1 MLLAAIIDAAGV
13 SNGSNPASLKPS
25 PGIHE
30 AMQLLEWL
38 SGLHNR
44 AATVRV
50 QQMLGLYRR
59 IPSLMEAVNLP
70 EDTNDPDRVHS
81 LSRVEGTVARAYSPE
96 NYDPNIRMSGASMEE
111 LDQSS
116 LPIEFPTNPHDM
128 YSLYHDEDFVLT
140 GADMADF
147 EVLQRHLFGDDT

>member
-13 SNGSNPASLKPS
+13 SNDSSPVSLKPT
-25 PGIHE
+25 PGIYE

-38 SGLHNR
+38 SGLHNC
-44 AATVRV
+44 AAMIRL
-50 QQMLGLYRR
+50 QQMLELYRR

-70 EDTNDPDRVHS
+70 EDANDPDRVHS
-81 LSRVEGTVARAYSPE
+81 PSRVEGTVARTYSPE
-96 NYDPNIRMSGASMEE
+96 HYDPNIRMSGASMEE

-116 LPIEFPTNPHDM
+116 LPIEFPTDPHDM

-147 EVLQRHLFGDDT
+147 EVLQRHLFGGDI